1 MFDLDAYLRAR
12 RELVDAA
19 LDERLPQENTR
30 PAILHRALRYSVL
43 GGGKRIRPILC
54 IAAAE
59 AVGGTQASALL
70 PAAAIEILHT
80 YTLVHDD
87 LPAMDD
93 DDLRR
98 GRATA
103 HKMFGEAN
111 AILAGDAL
119 LTLAFEWLAE
129 CEAPSPYPPNQL
141 ALELARAAGSQ
152 GVIGGQVEDLAAEGK
167 NPTADL
173 VDYIHRQKTAAL
185 VRAATRIGAIAGGAT
200 ADQLEALTNYG
211 EDIGLAFQIA
221 DDILNATSTHEA
233 LGKGAGTDEERGKM
247 TYVAVHGLDKA
258 RTHAQEL
265 IGKAVSEL
273 KVAGIKS
280 EPLNAIARYIV
291 DRKS

>member
-1 MFDLDAYLRAR
+1 MFDLDAYLRTR
-12 RELVDAA
+12 RDVVDAA
-19 LDERLPQENTR
+19 LDDRLPPEDTR
-30 PAILHRALRYSVL
+30 PAVLHRALRYSVL

-54 IAAAE
+54 IASAE
-59 AVGGTQASALL
+59 AIGGTQASALL

-98 GRATA
+98 GRPTA

-129 CEAPSPYPPNQL
+129 CEAPSPYAPNQL

-167 NPTADL
+167 APTADL
-173 VDYIHRQKTAAL
+173 VEYIHRQKTAAL
-185 VRAATRIGAIAGGAT
+185 IRAATRIGAIAGGAT
-200 ADQLEALTNYG
+200 AGQLEALTNYG

-233 LGKGAGTDEERGKM
+233 LGKGAGTDKERGKM

-265 IGKAVSEL
+265 IEKATSEL
-273 KVAGIKS
+273 QGAGITS
-280 EPLNAIARYIV
+280 EPLVAIARFIV

>member
-1 MFDLDAYLRAR
+1 MFNLDAYLRAR

-19 LDERLPQENTR
+19 LDKHLPPEHTR

-59 AVGGTQASALL
+59 AVGGTPASALL

-87 LPAMDD
+87 LPAMDN

-98 GRATA
+98 GRPTS
-103 HKMFGEAN
+103 HKTFGEAN

-129 CEAPSPYPPNQL
+129 CKAPAPYPPNQL

-167 NPTADL
+167 DPTAAL

-185 VRAATRIGAIAGGAT
+185 VRAATRIGAISGGAKV
-200 ADQLEALTNYG
+200 AQLEALTNYG
-211 EDIGLAFQIA
+211 NDIGLAFQIG
-221 DDILNATSTHEA
+221 DDILNATSTHEV
-233 LGKGAGTDEERGKM
+233 LGKGAGTDQERGKM

-265 IGKAVSEL
+265 VEKAVSEL
-273 KVAGIKS
+273 RGAGITS
-280 EPLNAIARYIV
+280 EPLVAIARYV
-291 DRKS
+291 ADRKS

>member
-1 MFDLDAYLRAR
+1 MFDLEGYLRTR

-19 LDERLPQENTR
+19 LNERLPPENTR

-59 AVGGTQASALL
+59 AVGGTQASALV

-98 GRATA
+98 GRATS

-119 LTLAFEWLAE
+119 LTLAFEWLAG

-141 ALELARAAGSQ
+141 ALELACAAGSQ

-167 NPTADL
+167 APTADL

-185 VRAATRIGAIAGGAT
+185 VRAATRIGAIAGGAN
-200 ADQLEALTNYG
+200 AAQLEALTNYG

-265 IGKAVSEL
+265 IEKAISEL
-273 KVAGIKS
+273 NGAGIKS
-280 EPLNAIARYIV
+280 EPLTAIARYIV
-291 DRKS
+291 ARKS